1 MKVFFSKLIENDKEI
16 RLKFK
21 FKFFLN
27 LQKYQMKSISD
38 LYIVFI
44 IDLMSLL

>member
-21 FKFFLN
+21 FKFYLN
-27 LQKYQMKSISD
+27 LQKYQMTHD